1 MDTQVSKILD
11 LLTKGMEGVPDIAS
25 QAFQIMVRGK
35 FVNGVAEIVL
45 GVILLVFSAIVAIA
59 IWSKM
64 KDDDDGYYEWSVF
77 LALLILPI
85 ILGLCYLYGGITSV
99 MAPEYDAVLELLR
112 MVK

>member
-25 QAFQIMVRGK
+25 QAFQIMVRGE

-45 GVILLVFSAIVAIA
+45 SVVLFAIA
-59 IWSKM
+59 IIVSIAIWKKLKEDPYSAS
-64 KDDDDGYYEWSVF
+64 GFW
-77 LALLILPI
+77 LILVIPLI
-85 ILGLCYLYGGITSV
+85 VFGLFSMYDGITSV
-99 MAPEYDAVLELLR
+99 MAPEYDAVMSLLR

>member
-1 MDTQVSKILD
+1 MDTQVSKISD

-45 GVILLVFSAIVAIA
+45 GVILLAIAAIVAYKIRA
-59 IWSKM
+59 KM
-64 KDDDDGYYEWSVF
+64 KKDKYSNSVE
-77 LALLILPI
+77 LLPSVILLILV
-85 ILGLCYLYGGITSV
+85 GLIFLYAGITSV
-99 MAPEYDAVLELLR
+99 MAPEYDAVMSMLR

>member
-25 QAFQIMVRGK
+25 QAFQIMVRGE

-45 GVILLVFSAIVAIA
+45 AVILFAFSAIAAIA
-59 IWSKM
+59 LWTKM
-64 KDDDDGYYEWSVF
+64 SDDEYSGLIVF
-77 LALLILPI
+77 LTLLILPI
-85 ILGLCYLYGGITSV
+85 VFGLFLLYDGITSV
-99 MAPEYDAVLELLR
+99 MAPEFDAVMTLLR

>member
-25 QAFQIMVRGK
+25 QAFQIMVRGE

-45 GVILLVFSAIVAIA
+45 AVILLVFSAIVAIA
-59 IWSKM
+59 IWSKT
-64 KDDDDGYYEWSVF
+64 KDDWYSEWVLFLVPLIIPIVF
-77 LALLILPI
+77 
-85 ILGLCYLYGGITSV
+85 GLFFMYDGITSV
-99 MAPEYDAVLELLR
+99 MLPEYDAVMTLLK

>member
-25 QAFQIMVRGK
+25 QAFQIMVRGE

-45 GVILLVFSAIVAIA
+45 SVVMFAIA
-59 IWSKM
+59 IIVSIVIWKKLKEDPYSAS
-64 KDDDDGYYEWSVF
+64 WF
-77 LALLILPI
+77 WLILVIPLI
-85 ILGLCYLYGGITSV
+85 VFGLFSLYDGITSV
-99 MAPEYDAVLELLR
+99 MAPEYDAVMALLK

>member
-35 FVNGVAEIVL
+35 FVNGMAKIVL
-45 GVILLVFSAIVAIA
+45 AVILLMIVVGAYIV
-59 IWSKM
+59 IWRKM
-64 KDDDDGYYEWSVF
+64 KEDKEPDWIVVV
-77 LALLILPI
+77 LAVMILLITA
-85 ILGLCYLYGGITSV
+85 GLFYLYDGITSV
-99 MAPEYDAVLELLR
+99 MAPEYDAVMSLLR

>member
-25 QAFQIMVRGK
+25 QAFQIMVRGE

-45 GVILLVFSAIVAIA
+45 SVVLFAIA
-59 IWSKM
+59 IIVSIAIWKKLKEDPYSAS
-64 KDDDDGYYEWSVF
+64 GFW
-77 LALLILPI
+77 LILVIPLI
-85 ILGLCYLYGGITSV
+85 VFGLFSLYDGITSV
-99 MAPEYDAVLELLR
+99 MAPEYDAVMSLLR

>member
-1 MDTQVSKILD
+1 MDTQVSKILE

-45 GVILLVFSAIVAIA
+45 AVILLVFSIVVAIA
-59 IWSKM
+59 LWSKM
-64 KDDDDGYYEWSVF
+64 EDDDDSEWIVF

-85 ILGLCYLYGGITSV
+85 LFGLVYLYNGITSV
-99 MAPEYDAVLELLR
+99 MAPEYDAVMTLLK

>member
-1 MDTQVSKILD
+1 METQVSKILD

-35 FVNGVAEIVL
+35 FVNGVAEIIL
-45 GVILLVFSAIVAIA
+45 AVILLVFSIVVAIA
-59 IWSKM
+59 IWAKM
-64 KDDDDGYYEWSVF
+64 KKDDDKYYELIVF

-85 ILGLCYLYGGITSV
+85 ALGLCYLYSGITSV
-99 MAPEYDAVLELLR
+99 MAPEYDAVMTLLR

>member
-25 QAFQIMVRGK
+25 QAFQIMVRGE

-45 GVILLVFSAIVAIA
+45 SVVVFAIA
-59 IWSKM
+59 IIVSTVIWKKLKEDPYSAS
-64 KDDDDGYYEWSVF
+64 GFW
-77 LALLILPI
+77 LILVIPLI
-85 ILGLCYLYGGITSV
+85 VFGLFSLYDGITSV
-99 MAPEYDAVLELLR
+99 MAPEYDAVMALLK

>member
-1 MDTQVSKILD
+1 METQVSKILE

-45 GVILLVFSAIVAIA
+45 AVILLVFSAIVAIA

-64 KDDDDGYYEWSVF
+64 KDDEDSEWI

-85 ILGLCYLYGGITSV
+85 LFGLVYLYSGITSV
-99 MAPEYDAVLELLR
+99 MAPEYDAVMTLLK

>member
-45 GVILLVFSAIVAIA
+45 GVILLAIA
-59 IWSKM
+59 IIVSIAIWKKLKEDPYSAS
-64 KDDDDGYYEWSVF
+64 GFW
-77 LALLILPI
+77 LILVIPLI
-85 ILGLCYLYGGITSV
+85 VFGLFSLYDGITSV
-99 MAPEYDAVLELLR
+99 MVPEYDAVMALLK

>member
-25 QAFQIMVRGK
+25 KAFQIMVRGE

-45 GVILLVFSAIVAIA
+45 AVILLSIAAIVAYKIRVKIKEDPYSA
-59 IWSKM
+59 FSLLFSLVIVLI
-64 KDDDDGYYEWSVF
+64 VF
-77 LALLILPI
+77 GLFIL
-85 ILGLCYLYGGITSV
+85 YDGITSV
-99 MAPEYDAVLELLR
+99 MAPDFDAVMTLLR

>member
-25 QAFQIMVRGK
+25 QAFQIMVRGE

-45 GVILLVFSAIVAIA
+45 SVVLFAIA
-59 IWSKM
+59 IIVSIAIWKKLKEDPYSAS
-64 KDDDDGYYEWSVF
+64 GAW
-77 LALLILPI
+77 LILVIPLI
-85 ILGLCYLYGGITSV
+85 VFGLFILYDGITSV
-99 MAPEYDAVLELLR
+99 MAPEYDAVMSLLK

>member
-1 MDTQVSKILD
+1 METQVSKILD

-25 QAFQIMVRGK
+25 QAFQIIVRGK
-35 FVNGVAEIVL
+35 FVNGVADIVL

-64 KDDDDGYYEWSVF
+64 KDNDDEYYEWSVF

-85 ILGLCYLYGGITSV
+85 LFGLIYLYSGINSV
-99 MAPEYDAVLELLR
+99 MAPEYDAVMALLK

>member
-35 FVNGVAEIVL
+35 FVNGMAKIVL
-45 GVILLVFSAIVAIA
+45 AVILLMIVVGAYIV
-59 IWSKM
+59 IWRKM
-64 KDDDDGYYEWSVF
+64 KEDKEPDWIMV
-77 LALLILPI
+77 LAVMILPI
-85 ILGLCYLYGGITSV
+85 TAGLFYLYEGINSA
-99 MAPEYDAVLELLR
+99 MAPEYDAVMTLLR

>member
-25 QAFQIMVRGK
+25 QAFQIMVRGE

-45 GVILLVFSAIVAIA
+45 SVVMFAIA
-59 IWSKM
+59 IIVSIVIWKKLKEDPYSAS
-64 KDDDDGYYEWSVF
+64 GFW
-77 LALLILPI
+77 LILVIPLI
-85 ILGLCYLYGGITSV
+85 VFGLFSLYDGITSV
-99 MAPEYDAVLELLR
+99 MAPEYDAVMALLK

>member
-25 QAFQIMVRGK
+25 QAFQIMVRGE

-45 GVILLVFSAIVAIA
+45 SVVMFAIA
-59 IWSKM
+59 IIVSIVIWKKLKEDPYSAS
-64 KDDDDGYYEWSVF
+64 GFW
-77 LALLILPI
+77 LILVIPLI
-85 ILGLCYLYGGITSV
+85 VFGLFSLYDGITIL
-99 MAPEYDAVLELLR
+99 MAPEYDAVMALLK